1 MGTKSVVGC
10 QISSCSD
17 HVQCSSVP
25 PCSIPPILHYIT
37 RSLDIYNTAHLVKIL
52 DGVWLRFEIDT
63 KLVKH
68 YHFNRLSRRP
78 TPRSS
83 QARDLHETKLEYL
96 RIRTINIWWK
106 GGGEADTV
114 RKWRGGPHLQMS
126 RGPASLH
133 TMCVVR
139 SMLTIFTEYLQSGSR
154 GVISITSLPPPALQG
169 VEGIDCADLRADI
182 AHRTP
187 HRPH

>member
-106 GGGEADTV
+106 GGGEADAD

-133 TMCVVR
+133 TMCVIR
-139 SMLTIFTEYLQSGSR
+139 SMFTMFTIGQ
-154 GVISITSLPPPALQG
+154 
-169 VEGIDCADLRADI
+169 
-182 AHRTP
+182 
-187 HRPH
+187 

>member
-106 GGGEADTV
+106 GGGEADTD

-126 RGPASLH
+126 RGPSSPH
-133 TMCVVR
+133 SMCVTR
-139 SMLTIFTEYLQSGSR
+139 SSVYNRPVEVLSASPHCFPQPCR
-154 GVISITSLPPPALQG
+154 GWRG
-169 VEGIDCADLRADI
+169 EGGGGYRLCRLACRYC
-182 AHRTP
+182 TP

>member
-37 RSLDIYNTAHLVKIL
+37 RSLDIYTTAHLVKIL

-83 QARDLHETKLEYL
+83 QARDLHGTKLEYL
-96 RIRTINIWWK
+96 RIRTINIWWQ
-106 GGGEADTV
+106 GGGEADTD

-126 RGPASLH
+126 PASLH
-133 TMCVVR
+133 SLCVTRRMFTVF
-139 SMLTIFTEYLQSGSR
+139 TICLLY
-154 GVISITSLPPPALQG
+154 TSPSPR
-169 VEGIDCADLRADI
+169 D
-182 AHRTP
+182 
-187 HRPH
+187 

>member
-1 MGTKSVVGC
+1 MGKKFHKMTLTMMSCPRIQCWVCADIYMGTKSVVGC

-68 YHFNRLSRRP
+68 YHFNRLSRLP
-78 TPRSS
+78 TPSSS
-83 QARDLHETKLEYL
+83 QAPDLHETKLEYL
-96 RIRTINIWWK
+96 RIRTINIWWRA
-106 GGGEADTV
+106 GARQTQTANGEGDLLY
-114 RKWRGGPHLQMS
+114 KWAAAP
-126 RGPASLH
+126 
-133 TMCVVR
+133 
-139 SMLTIFTEYLQSGSR
+139 
-154 GVISITSLPPPALQG
+154 
-169 VEGIDCADLRADI
+169 
-182 AHRTP
+182 
-187 HRPH
+187 

>member
-25 PCSIPPILHYIT
+25 PCSIPPILHFHYIT
-37 RSLDIYNTAHLVKIL
+37 RSLDIYYNTAHLVKIL

-68 YHFNRLSRRP
+68 YHFNRLSRLP
-78 TPRSS
+78 TPSSS

-96 RIRTINIWWK
+96 RIRTINIWWE

-114 RKWRGGPHLQMS
+114 RKWRGGPNLQMS
-126 RGPASLH
+126 RGP
-133 TMCVVR
+133 
-139 SMLTIFTEYLQSGSR
+139 
-154 GVISITSLPPPALQG
+154 
-169 VEGIDCADLRADI
+169 IDI
-182 AHRTP
+182 
-187 HRPH
+187 